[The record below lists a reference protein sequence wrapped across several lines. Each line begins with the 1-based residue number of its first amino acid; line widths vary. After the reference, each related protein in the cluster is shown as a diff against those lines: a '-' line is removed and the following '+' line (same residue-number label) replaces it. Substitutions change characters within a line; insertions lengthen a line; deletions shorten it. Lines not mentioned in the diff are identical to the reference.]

1 VILQAISKIHL
12 MSNYGVAPHDG
23 TSRYIV
29 FVKVSRE
36 PLQNAHI
43 LPRMLRFTSA
53 RALSLNVICIFEMAC
68 KRVQGFE

>member
-1 VILQAISKIHL
+1 

-43 LPRMLRFTSA
+43 LSCMLCFFIGSRLVLERNPHFCDGLKTEFFSTIK
-53 RALSLNVICIFEMAC
+53 N
-68 KRVQGFE
+68 